1 MKSQLMTSLSKLL
14 FGASFLLIV
23 STAHAQSTESGAN
36 DATVKYLGVQ
46 DDLLVFDVSY
56 TNPTGGKFQIV
67 VKDQDGNPIYQSLF
81 TEKTIYKQFRLPKSE
96 KDRVVFVIRDFRD
109 ADIVKAFDINVN
121 SRIIHEVAVRKVN

>member
-1 MKSQLMTSLSKLL
+1 MTSLIKLL

-36 DATVKYLGVQ
+36 DAAVKYLGVQ

-67 VKDQDGNPIYQSLF
+67 VKDQDGAAIYQNLF
-81 TEKTIYKQFRLPKSE
+81 AEKTIYKQFRLPKSE